1 MIIEIKA
8 PSAGESITEVTI
20 GQWLK
25 QDGDFVEK
33 DEIIA
38 EIETDKASLEI
49 AAEESG
55 TLKILVPE
63 GETVKVG
70 TTIAKIDTDTKP
82 QTKSQT
88 PAKQQTQT
96 QTPQTEEKI
105 AMPAAEKMIR
115 EHQIDKNQI
124 TPTGKDDRIL
134 KEDVINFLNKQTPQQ
149 QPQQPQQSRQK
160 APEKQPEIQIP
171 TTPKGSRNTRKEK
184 LSHLRKVISKRLL
197 HAKNSTAMLTT
208 FNEVDL
214 SAVIETRKKYKEE
227 FIKKYGIKLG
237 FMSFFVK
244 ACSMALLEF
253 PQVNSQLSEDGQ
265 HINYFDYV
273 DMGIAVS
280 TDRGLMVPVI
290 RNAESMNLAQIEMA
304 IAQLAKKAREGKITI
319 DDMTG
324 GTFTITNGGVF
335 GSLVSTP
342 ILNPPQ
348 TAILGMHRIQ
358 ERPVAINGQ
367 VEIRPMMYL
376 ALSYDHRVIDGKEA
390 VSFLYRVVKLLEDPI
405 RMLIEV

>member
-70 TTIAKIDTDTKP
+70 TTIAKIDTDAKPQSKP
-82 QTKSQT
+82 QTPT
-88 PAKQQTQT
+88 TQQEQT
-96 QTPQTEEKI
+96 QTPETEEKI

-115 EHQIDKNQI
+115 EHQIDKEQI
-124 TPTGKDDRIL
+124 IPTGKDDRIL
-134 KEDVINFLNKQTPQQ
+134 KEDVINFLNKQTQTTQQ
-149 QPQQPQQSRQK
+149 QTQQK

-227 FIKKYGIKLG
+227 FLKKYGIKLG

-265 HINYFDYV
+265 YITYFDYV

-290 RNAESMNLAQIEMA
+290 RNAESLNLAQIEMA
-304 IAQLAKKAREGKITI
+304 IAQLAKKAREGKISI

-358 ERPVAINGQ
+358 ERPVAVNGQ